1 MTNREKL
8 KQLLINTP
16 TCDNDCS
23 LCKYKYTDDKCEE
36 HLSGIMADHL
46 LSNGVI
52 VLPCKVGD
60 TVYSIDIK
68 NSTITPHIIK
78 KISYSENKFNYI
90 YEEYNGYSLYFS
102 DKDFGER
109 VFSSKEDAVA
119 KLKDIN
125 TEEK

>member
-16 TCDNDCS
+16 NCDNDCS
-23 LCKYKYTDDKCEE
+23 LCEYNYTDDKCEE

-60 TVYSIDIK
+60 TIYLFAKYSKSPIVKGCVDEIRID
-68 NSTITPHIIK
+68 SSSRGTWIIVMK
-78 KISYSENKFNYI
+78 D
-90 YEEYNGYSLYFS
+90 EYNRRIAFFEDEIGDTIFFS
-102 DKDFGER
+102 EEEIK
-109 VFSSKEDAVA
+109 A
-119 KLKDIN
+119 KIKGV
-125 TEEK
+125 